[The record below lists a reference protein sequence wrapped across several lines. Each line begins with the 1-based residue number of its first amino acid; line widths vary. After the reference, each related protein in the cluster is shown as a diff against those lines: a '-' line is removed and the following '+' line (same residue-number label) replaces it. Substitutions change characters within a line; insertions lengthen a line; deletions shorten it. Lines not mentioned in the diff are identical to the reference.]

1 MVEIKCSF
9 TPDEIDA
16 AISLVVVYKSRV
28 NILQEVYESVVR
40 TGKTAIDEIHDILWK
55 LVLCFDH
62 NNNTFICNPES
73 MIDVKFLEQL
83 MLKEYQYSHR
93 QVYMDISNKLT
104 NALLSFV
111 SNSRGYEQVGECI

>member
-1 MVEIKCSF
+1 MIEIKCSF

-28 NILQEVYESVVR
+28 NILQEVYETVVK
-40 TGKTAIDEIHDILWK
+40 TGKTAIDEIHEILWK

-62 NNNTFICNPES
+62 NNNTFICDPEN

-83 MLKEYQYSHR
+83 MIKEYQYSHR
-93 QVYMDISNKLT
+93 KVYMEISNKLT
-104 NALLSFV
+104 NALLNFV
-111 SNSRGYEQVGECI
+111 VNNHAFEQEIGV